1 MAREIFDP
9 CCLSCGMQTLSCAMQ
24 TFFFFFQ
31 NYVFI
36 YLAVLGLSHGTRDIC
51 SSLQHVGSLVGAYEL
66 LVTVC
71 II

>member
-1 MAREIFDP
+1 MGSLILAASVVACKLLVVP
-9 CCLSCGMQTLSCAMQ
+9 CRLF
-24 TFFFFFQ
+24 FFFFFQ